1 MKYPHLHKKTA
12 TYLDA
17 DTEERIWHIR
27 LPHWIGYPQ
36 AGHILNKLEDLRPLQ
51 NSFPSQ
57 QPKPKH
63 RFSGEGLF
71 CKGLNLCYCK
81 GLGW

>member
-27 LPHWIGYPQ
+27 SPHWIGYPQ
-36 AGHILNKLEDLRPLQ
+36 AEHILNKLEDLWFIPNPPYAESSDCRRYQ
-51 NSFPSQ
+51 
-57 QPKPKH
+57 
-63 RFSGEGLF
+63 
-71 CKGLNLCYCK
+71 
-81 GLGW
+81 